1 MGGTNMTGI
10 KSLADELRETIKK
23 DGNSGHCDPAK
34 TLPAKRSHLTK
45 PAKKATNTT
54 LETLF
59 ESILAYELAGK
70 EKLLIRLDDRTVF
83 LLKQLKIAKAIDM
96 NKLIA
101 YSLQDF
107 LHTHPELIQYVKEN
121 IKTIEL

>member
-1 MGGTNMTGI
+1 MNQI

-23 DGNSGHCDPAK
+23 DEDSKSTSQSKAP
-34 TLPAKRSHLTK
+34 STK
-45 PAKKATNTT
+45 KEGQAARNTNAINPS
-54 LETLF
+54 LEKLF
-59 ESILAYELAGK
+59 ESILTYELTGK

-83 LLKQLKIAKAIDM
+83 LLKQLKIAKSIDM

-101 YSLQDF
+101 YSLQYF
-107 LHTHPELIQYVKEN
+107 LHQHPEVIQHIKEN

>member
-1 MGGTNMTGI
+1 MTGI

-23 DGNSGHCDPAK
+23 DGGSGHSDPAK
-34 TLPAKRSHLTK
+34 IPPAKRSAITK
-45 PAKKATNTT
+45 PAKKTADTT

-107 LHTHPELIQYVKEN
+107 LRQHPELIQYVKEN

>member
-1 MGGTNMTGI
+1 MTGI
-10 KSLADELRETIKK
+10 RSLADELRETIKK
-23 DGNSGHCDPAK
+23 DGGTGDNDKSQTP
-34 TLPAKRSHLTK
+34 PAKRRPSNK
-45 PAKKATNTT
+45 PAKKSTNTT

-59 ESILAYELAGK
+59 ENILAYELAGK

-107 LHTHPELIQYVKEN
+107 LRTHPELIQYVKEN

>member
-1 MGGTNMTGI
+1 MTGI

-23 DGNSGHCDPAK
+23 DGGTGDNGQTK
-34 TLPAKRSHLTK
+34 TPPVKRGAITK
-45 PAKKATNTT
+45 PFKKTSDTA

-59 ESILAYELAGK
+59 KSILAFDLTGR

-107 LHTHPELIQYVKEN
+107 LRNHPELIQYIKEN

>member
-1 MGGTNMTGI
+1 MTGI

-23 DGNSGHCDPAK
+23 DGGTGDNGQAK
-34 TLPAKRSHLTK
+34 TPPVKRSAITK
-45 PAKKATNTT
+45 PVKKTADTA

-59 ESILAYELAGK
+59 ESILAFELTGR

-101 YSLQDF
+101 YTLQDF

>member
-1 MGGTNMTGI
+1 MNQI

-23 DGNSGHCDPAK
+23 DDGAKKGNPSK
-34 TLPAKRSHLTK
+34 TTLVKKNNHSRQERK
-45 PAKKATNTT
+45 PADAS
-54 LETLF
+54 LESLF
-59 ESILAYELAGK
+59 ENILAFDLTGK
-70 EKLLIRLDDRTVF
+70 EKLLIRLDDRTIF

-101 YSLQDF
+101 YSLKDF
-107 LHTHPELIQYVKEN
+107 LDRHTELIQYIKEN

>member
-1 MGGTNMTGI
+1 MTGI

-23 DGNSGHCDPAK
+23 DGAAGQNDLNETPPTKRRTSVK
-34 TLPAKRSHLTK
+34 PAKRS
-45 PAKKATNTT
+45 ADTT

-59 ESILAYELAGK
+59 ESILAYDLAGK

-107 LHTHPELIQYVKEN
+107 LRQHPELIQYVKEN

>member
-1 MGGTNMTGI
+1 MTGI
-10 KSLADELRETIKK
+10 RSLADELRETIKK
-23 DGNSGHCDPAK
+23 DGGTGNNDQSK
-34 TLPAKRSHLTK
+34 TPPAKRSPSTK
-45 PAKKATNTT
+45 PAKKSTDIT

-59 ESILAYELAGK
+59 ENILAYELAGK

-107 LHTHPELIQYVKEN
+107 LRTHPELIQYVKEN

>member
-1 MGGTNMTGI
+1 MTGI

-23 DGNSGHCDPAK
+23 DGNSGQNDPDK
-34 TLPAKRSHLTK
+34 TLLPKKSTTHK
-45 PAKKATNTT
+45 PLKKTADAV
-54 LETLF
+54 LEKLF
-59 ESILAYELAGK
+59 ESILGFELTGK

-101 YSLQDF
+101 YCLQDF
-107 LHTHPELIQYVKEN
+107 LRQHPELIQYVKEN
-121 IKTIEL
+121 IKNIEL

>member
-1 MGGTNMTGI
+1 MSQI

-23 DGNSGHCDPAK
+23 DGHPDKEIEDGKSAVKQTPINK
-34 TLPAKRSHLTK
+34 LTK
-45 PAKKATNTT
+45 KPPDAK
-54 LETLF
+54 LDTLF
-59 ESILAYELAGK
+59 ESILAFELTGR

-101 YSLQDF
+101 FSLQHF
-107 LHTHPELIQYVKEN
+107 LRTHPELIEYVKEN
-121 IKTIEL
+121 IKTIKL

>member
-1 MGGTNMTGI
+1 MTGI
-10 KSLADELRETIKK
+10 KLLADELRETIKK
-23 DGNSGHCDPAK
+23 DGAAGHSDPAK
-34 TLPAKRSHLTK
+34 TPPAKGSTSAK
-45 PAKKATNTT
+45 PAKKSADTT

-101 YSLQDF
+101 YCLQDF
-107 LHTHPELIQYVKEN
+107 LRQHPELIQYIKEN

>member
-1 MGGTNMTGI
+1 MNQI

-23 DGNSGHCDPAK
+23 DGHAEQGKPDEMPPVKKS
-34 TLPAKRSHLTK
+34 TVSR
-45 PAKKATNTT
+45 PAKKPADAS

-59 ESILAYELAGK
+59 ESILAFELTGR

-107 LHTHPELIQYVKEN
+107 LRQHPELIQYIKEN

>member
-1 MGGTNMTGI
+1 MNQI

-23 DGNSGHCDPAK
+23 DGQGRQDVKELSK
-34 TLPAKRSHLTK
+34 
-45 PAKKATNTT
+45 AKKPSSEKKVKTSTNVE
-54 LETLF
+54 LKLLF
-59 ESILAYELAGK
+59 DKILAFELAGK

-107 LHTHPELIQYVKEN
+107 LSRHPELILYIKEN

>member
-1 MGGTNMTGI
+1 MTGI

-23 DGNSGHCDPAK
+23 DAAGPSDPAK
-34 TLPAKRSHLTK
+34 TQPVKRNAQSK
-45 PAKKATNTT
+45 PAKKAADAP
-54 LETLF
+54 LENLF
-59 ESILAYELAGK
+59 ESILAFELNGN

-83 LLKQLKIAKAIDM
+83 LLKQLKVAKAIDM

-107 LHTHPELIQYVKEN
+107 LRQHPELIQYVKEN